1 MVSLEP
7 SQGIATSIEKRKKKE
22 QNILRVY
29 VASHYAILCA
39 L

>member
-7 SQGIATSIEKRKKKE
+7 SQGILDRKKKKKE

-29 VASHYAILCA
+29 VASHYTILCA